1 MGKILVKA
9 RPSLFYTP
17 GAGANYQINLNEDVD
32 DSMPLVGVRNA
43 PVPGG
48 SSATPTSLLSARDN
62 ARVQA
67 EMRRA
72 MDDPRIYI
80 DPEERRQQEAII
92 ADMENQIDS
101 GQPRSYEEK
110 FMMDAAERMRDKFG
124 GKRFDVN
131 PADLDRA
138 GQLGAKAGIL
148 GRQFGG
154 GLAGMLAAYKF
165 LTGLEQGGATGQGLD
180 NALGTSA
187 LGAMGTYQTIAN
199 PLRNVG
205 GEAGSRLGTVGVRPT
220 NPMRPTQPPTLP
232 STVPEALPLDTDARE
247 ALPIDAPAPPT
258 PKDTAEGFDMIDPF
272 GLKVRQSRLPG
283 MGEPETKPAEPTAEE
298 KSSFDL
304 KDGMSIEDMVAAI
317 RGNTPE
323 QSMADNSSSTVEPE
337 TPLDDTQPPMTRQ
350 DIERLV
356 GVFRNENR
364 NKTEEE

>member
-17 GAGANYQINLNEDVD
+17 GAGAN
-32 DSMPLVGVRNA
+32 DSMPLVGVRGA

-48 SSATPTSLLSARDN
+48 SRATPTSLLSARDV
-62 ARVQA
+62 AREQA
-67 EMRRA
+67 GKRRSEL
-72 MDDPRIYI
+72 DPRIFE
-80 DPEERRQQEAII
+80 DPEQRRQQEAKI
-92 ADMENQIDS
+92 AVMENLMES

-180 NALGTSA
+180 NALGASA
-187 LGAMGTYQTIAN
+187 LGAMGTYQTIGN

-220 NPMRPTQPPTLP
+220 NPMRPSQPPSLP
-232 STVPEALPLDTDARE
+232 SQVPEALPLDQTLE
-247 ALPIDAPAPPT
+247 ALPVDAPAPPT
-258 PKDTAEGFDMIDPF
+258 PKDTADGFEMIDLD
-272 GLKVRQSRLPG
+272 GRKVRQARLPG
-283 MGEPETKPAEPTAEE
+283 MGEPEAKPAEPTTQE
-298 KSSFDL
+298 KSPFDL
-304 KDGMSIEDMVAAI
+304 GPEMTINEMVEAI
-317 RGNTPE
+317 RNNTPE
-323 QSMADNSSSTVEPE
+323 QSMSDNSASNVKTE
-337 TPLDDTQPPMTRQ
+337 TPLDDTQPPMTRA

-356 GVFRNENR
+356 GVFRDENR

>member
-17 GAGANYQINLNEDVD
+17 GAGANYQINLNEDIEE
-32 DSMPLVGVRNA
+32 SMPLVGVRGA
-43 PVPGG
+43 PVPDG
-48 SSATPTSLLSARDN
+48 SRATPTSLLSARDT
-62 ARVQA
+62 AREQA
-67 EMRRA
+67 GRRRA
-72 MDDPRIYI
+72 ELDPRIFE
-80 DPEERRQQEAII
+80 DPEQRRQQEAKI
-92 ADMENQIDS
+92 AVMENLMES

-180 NALGTSA
+180 NALGSSA

-220 NPMRPTQPPTLP
+220 NPMRPTQPPTIP
-232 STVPEALPLDTDARE
+232 STVPEALPLDTDTLE
-247 ALPIDAPAPPT
+247 ALPVDAPAPPT
-258 PKDTAEGFDMIDPF
+258 PKDTAQGFDTTDPH
-272 GLKVRQSRLPG
+272 GLNVFQQYLPG
-283 MGEPETKPAEPTAEE
+283 MGKPEAKPAEPTTEE
-298 KSSFDL
+298 KPAFDL
-304 KDGMSIEDMVAAI
+304 GLEMDMNEIVAAI

-337 TPLDDTQPPMTRQ
+337 TPFDDTQPPMSKKQ
-350 DIERLV
+350 LEDLV
-356 GVFRNENR
+356 KVIRNENR